1 MGKPDC
7 NSHINVEHVENRG
20 NWLEVIKL
28 KDTYSKAKGMII
40 SLGQGEDAVL
50 CQVVVSTG

>member
-7 NSHINVEHVENRG
+7 NSHINVERVENRG

-28 KDTYSKAKGMII
+28 KNTHSKAKGMII
-40 SLGQGEDAVL
+40 SLGQGEDALL
-50 CQVVVSTG
+50 CQVVLITG